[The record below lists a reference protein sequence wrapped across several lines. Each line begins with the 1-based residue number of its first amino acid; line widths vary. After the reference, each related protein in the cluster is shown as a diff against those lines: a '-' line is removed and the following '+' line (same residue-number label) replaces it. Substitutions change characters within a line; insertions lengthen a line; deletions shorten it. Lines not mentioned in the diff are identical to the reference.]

1 MENRVNILILRLSS
15 IGDVLLAT
23 PFIRQTRIAY
33 PHARIDFVVKTEF
46 FPLIRFN
53 PHLNN
58 IYKYDKETGL
68 PGLKELSRKLS
79 DNQYDLVFDLH
90 NNYRTRYIVSKLNK
104 ARSYKIHKD
113 KLKRA
118 FLVYTKLN
126 FYNSVISIPQRYLR
140 VGAKEGIK
148 DDDNGLELF
157 WKDSV
162 DVEAKHILRK
172 NNVYHDYIVLA
183 PGAAH
188 YTKRWPIEKFDQLIK
203 ELLQSTNKQIIL
215 LGNKEERK
223 YASALVTSNRIINLA
238 GQLTL
243 LQAAVIVSRARVI
256 VTNDSGLMHLATA
269 VNTPVVSIFGSTVK
283 ELGFFPYKSVAR
295 VHEANNLWCRPC
307 SHIGRSRCPLGHF
320 KCMQQINSKDVFNSV
335 QKFLNTN

>member
-1 MENRVNILILRLSS
+1 M
-15 IGDVLLAT
+15 
-23 PFIRQTRIAY
+23 
-33 PHARIDFVVKTEF
+33 
-46 FPLIRFN
+46 
-53 PHLNN
+53 
-58 IYKYDKETGL
+58 
-68 PGLKELSRKLS
+68 
-79 DNQYDLVFDLH
+79 
-90 NNYRTRYIVSKLNK
+90 
-104 ARSYKIHKD
+104 
-113 KLKRA
+113 
-118 FLVYTKLN
+118 
-126 FYNSVISIPQRYLR
+126 
-140 VGAKEGIK
+140 
-148 DDDNGLELF
+148 ELF

-243 LQAAVIVSRARVI
+243 LQAAVIISRARVI
-256 VTNDSGLMHLATA
+256 VSNDSGLMHLATA

-295 VHEANNLWCRPC
+295 VHEVNNLWCRPC